1 MVLGDIAALT
11 DVQGGETYPTIIDGE
26 YGGNGANESST
37 TDGLS
42 NPTLLYGPDD
52 NILNG
57 NPFFMKFVDWTSFQ
71 TMIDLGNYLRPVY
84 EIQIN
89 AEAVSTVTNLLT
101 PDAIKNNERLVISRG
116 AFEGSPVKDDVY
128 LTLSGSVQT
137 ANTQDNLKFLQ
148 GVVEEIDRGLDE
160 VFAIDMSDGRIKDII
175 TTNHKKMKTYM
186 DNVIFNYSY
195 HYFRNAQEKMRKQNE
210 VMFSTQDPNV
220 ESNKMPKRAALVA
233 STYISKRLYNDLVS
247 FLQEVFDEFL
257 SKQKLNTDVISD
269 CIKSLGNKESFNSTF
284 YYHVRTKMVEKV
296 AKASKGACGDIF
308 KSFKAMEGN
317 EIASYVNKIL
327 VDLFL
332 KTSGPLIQYVYVA
345 SLLKRYMHIGDF
357 INSRLGLFT
366 QITYISYISNTMS
379 SVITNWKSVTSTSSP
394 VYDSLSVMQTN
405 IDDIT
410 YKINLYLQ
418 NMNRIDLTSTNS
430 SSEDELKKIVADLQ
444 KFSTS
449 VSGQA
454 LDISDYKKT
463 IQESRLA
470 MRNILYNT
478 ETIKNKRKNKLI
490 EFYIILS
497 LLILVSLVCIIL
509 LILQK
514 ELYVFYVAGATVMGI
529 LLYQLILMII
539 YFVKKN

>member
-1 MVLGDIAALT
+1 MDTVAIDNLV
-11 DVQGGETYPTIIDGE
+11 DVQGGPGYPTLVDGE
-26 YGGNGANESST
+26 YGSTGAIESSI

-42 NPTLLYGPDD
+42 NPTLLYSPDD

-71 TMIDLGNYLRPVY
+71 TMIDLGAYLRPVY
-84 EIQIN
+84 EIQAN
-89 AEAVSTVTNLLT
+89 AEAVSTVINLMKE
-101 PDAIKNNERLVISRG
+101 DSIRNNERLVIARG

-128 LTLSGSVQT
+128 LTLSGSGQT
-137 ANTQDNLKFLQ
+137 ANTQDNFKYLEA
-148 GVVEEIDRGLDE
+148 VVQEIDKGLDE
-160 VFAIDMSDGRIKDII
+160 VFAIDISDGRIKDII
-175 TTNHKKMKTYM
+175 TTNHKKMKSYM
-186 DNVIFNYSY
+186 DNVIFNFSY
-195 HYFRNAQEKMRKQNE
+195 HYFRNAQEKMRKQND
-210 VMFSTQDPNV
+210 VIFNAQDPNA
-220 ESNKMPKRAALVA
+220 EQNKIPKRAALVA

-257 SKQKLNTDVISD
+257 SKQKLNKEVISD
-269 CIKSLGNKESFNSTF
+269 YIKSLGNRESFNSAF

-296 AKASKGACGDIF
+296 AKAAKGACGDIF

-317 EIASYVNKIL
+317 EVASYVNKIL

-345 SLLKRYMHIGDF
+345 SMLKRYMHIGDF

-366 QITYISYISNTMS
+366 QITYISYISNTLS
-379 SVITNWKSVTSTSSP
+379 SIITNWQSSTSASNP
-394 VYDSLSVMQTN
+394 LYNTLSEMKTMV
-405 IDDIT
+405 DDIT
-410 YKINLYLQ
+410 FKINLYLQ
-418 NMNRIDLTSTNS
+418 NMNRIDLTSTDS

-444 KFSTS
+444 KFSST
-449 VSGQA
+449 VDGQA
-454 LDISDYKKT
+454 MDISDYKKT

-478 ETIKNKRKNKLI
+478 EMIKNKRKNKLI

-497 LLILVSLVCIIL
+497 LLILVSIVCIVL
-509 LILQK
+509 LILKK
-514 ELYVFYVAGATVMGI
+514 ELYVFYVGGATLLGI
-529 LLYQLILMII
+529 LLYQLIMMII